1 MTCTGIFRRAAGAAT
16 GSGIP
21 GRKSFYLGLAAAA
34 GAMLGGG
41 LLWQRRQQPL
51 PSLSPPPAQAASPV
65 RPLAGREQVGPLP
78 DNDNNERTCA
88 RCRTSGQ
95 DKKGLWYRIN
105 GQTCCPDCAQEAA
118 RKAGVTLTVPPPP
131 KLPDIPRLP
140 QAKRVILKPKKVKIR
155 SLEVESFS
163 VLTNAGQET
172 GLRLVPGFKADEQ
185 QQQVKVNK
193 AKWFVWFDQAG
204 RPIAGPFGS
213 IRQAKGLASLM
224 AHFDWTRPAEEFS
237 AQQLQAVV
245 RIANRYRENV
255 EFAEEMRKFKL
266 G

>member
-1 MTCTGIFRRAAGAAT
+1 MTCNSIVRRAANAAT

-21 GRKSFYLGLAAAA
+21 GRKSFYLGVAAAA

-51 PSLSPPPAQAASPV
+51 PSPPPPAQAASPV

-78 DNDNNERTCA
+78 NNNEGTCA
-88 RCRTSGQ
+88 RCRASGQ
-95 DKKGLWYRIN
+95 DKKGFWYSIN
-105 GQTCCPDCAQEAA
+105 AQTCCQDCAPEAA

-131 KLPDIPRLP
+131 KSPDIPHLP
-140 QAKRVILKPKKVKIR
+140 QAKRVILKPKKVKIG
-155 SLEVESFS
+155 SLEIESFS
-163 VLTNAGQET
+163 VLTNAGRET
-172 GLRLVPGFKADEQ
+172 GLRLLPGFKASKK
-185 QQQVKVNK
+185 QVKVNK

-224 AHFDWTRPAEEFS
+224 AHFDWTRPAEEFT
-237 AQQLQAVV
+237 AQQIQAVV
-245 RIANRYRENV
+245 RIGNRYRENV
-255 EFAEEMRKFKL
+255 EFEEEMRKFKL